1 MKDYSRKEDRIFS
14 YVSLIP
20 VLFVI
25 YVIIGIP
32 FIYSVYLS
40 FTNKVVGRP
49 ESFIG
54 IKNYLYIFD
63 DPVYWQVL
71 KNSFVYTFSSVSVKL
86 IIGMIFALALN
97 EKFIGRGIIRVL
109 FLIPWSVSGMVA
121 ALDWKWLYN
130 DTYGIFNVLLKNYG
144 IIKNS
149 IPWLGDRTMAM
160 VSVIIVDIW
169 RGIPFFLFSIL
180 GGLQTLDK
188 EMYEA
193 ATIDGA
199 GAVKRFFRLTIPS
212 LIPVISI
219 IAMLS
224 SIWTFNSFD
233 VVFVIT
239 QGNPAHASALIST
252 YTYEV
257 AFWQNRMGTSL
268 SVGVSI
274 IPILAVFIYFATKWM
289 SKENDIG
296 G

>member
-1 MKDYSRKEDRIFS
+1 MKNYSRKEDRIFS

-25 YVIIGIP
+25 YIVIGLP
-32 FIYSVYLS
+32 FVYSVYLS

-54 IKNYLYIFD
+54 IKNYAYIFS

-71 KNSFVYTFSSVSVKL
+71 RNTFVYASCSVSMKL
-86 IIGMIFALALN
+86 IIGMIFALTLN

-109 FLIPWSVSGMVA
+109 FLVPWAISGMVA

-130 DTYGIFNVLLKNYG
+130 DTYGIFNVLLKQLG
-144 IIKNS
+144 IIKLS
-149 IPWLGDRTMAM
+149 IPWLGHKTLAM

-199 GAVKRFFRLTIPS
+199 GAVMRFFRLTIPS

-219 IAMLS
+219 TTMLS
-224 SIWTFNSFD
+224 SIWTFNHFD

-239 QGNPAHASALIST
+239 GGGPAHATAVIST

-274 IPILAVFIYFATKWM
+274 IPILAVFIYFATKWL
-289 SKENDIG
+289 SKENDLG

>member
-1 MKDYSRKEDRIFS
+1 MKNYSRREDRVFS
-14 YVSLIP
+14 YISLIP

-25 YVIIGIP
+25 YVIIGLP
-32 FIYSVYLS
+32 FVYSVYLS

-54 IKNYLYIFD
+54 LKNFKYVFT

-71 KNSFVYTFSSVSVKL
+71 RNTFVYTTCSVSMKL
-86 IIGMIFALALN
+86 IIGMVFALTLN

-109 FLIPWSVSGMVA
+109 FLFPWAISGMVA

-130 DTYGIFNVLLKNYG
+130 DTYGIFNVMLKNLG

-149 IPWLGDRTMAM
+149 IPWLGDRVMAM

-199 GAVKRFFRLTIPS
+199 GAIKRFIRLTVPS
-212 LIPVISI
+212 LLPVLSI
-219 IAMLS
+219 TTMLS
-224 SIWTFNSFD
+224 SIWTFNHFD

-239 QGNPAHASALIST
+239 GGGPAHASAVIST

-274 IPILAVFIYFATKWM
+274 IPILIVLMYFATKWM
-289 SKENDIG
+289 SKENDLG